1 MKCERCHQETNIFTM
16 SMFNTQ
22 NICMSCKERERKHPM
37 YENAREAERQE
48 ILKGNYNYSGIGKPH
63 DL

>member
-1 MKCERCHQETNIFTM
+1 MKCERCHQETKIFTM